1 MSPQSVRPDKN
12 SFLDLLFPN
21 FVVTAESSPHIC
33 RSSLHED
40 EWKIVADSVP
50 ERQAEFCGGRVCAH
64 QALKQLGVVDSAI
77 LQNKD
82 RSPRWPDNVTGSISH
97 TQGYCAAAVAK
108 MDDIE
113 GVGLDVELYSPLD
126 WKLSELICSPQELV
140 WLSSYSL
147 SERGKLAKILFSV
160 KEAAFKCQFPI
171 TLEFIDYAQ
180 AEITLDFNELSF
192 CVAVN
197 HESPEVS
204 LVCSKIHGRYEVKN
218 GFIISGAT
226 ILNSPFLS

>member
-1 MSPQSVRPDKN
+1 MPPSSIKHCKD
-12 SFLDLLFPN
+12 SFLDILFPDS
-21 FVVTAESSPHIC
+21 VVTAESLPHIS

-40 EWKIVADSVP
+40 EWEIVADSVP

-64 QALKQLGVVDSAI
+64 QALKQLGMADSAI

-108 MDDIE
+108 KDDIE
-113 GVGLDVELYSPLD
+113 GVGLDVELDSPLD
-126 WKLSELICSPQELV
+126 WKLSELICSPQELI
-140 WLSSYSL
+140 WLSSYPL
-147 SERGKLAKILFSV
+147 SERSKLAKIFFST

-171 TLEFIDYAQ
+171 TQEFIDYAQ

-192 CVAVN
+192 NVIVT
-197 HESPEVS
+197 HKSPEVS

-218 GFIISGAT
+218 GFILSGAT
-226 ILNSPFLS
+226 ILKD